1 MTTKVDEIGKAVEK
15 ILTEY
20 QDATEATMKKAVDKA
35 SRKAVKELKEN
46 SPRKSGTYGQ
56 SWTAKV
62 NETVKVLA
70 YEKVVFNRKR
80 YWLTQVLEKGP
91 RKRPHIAK
99 AEQDAVDTL
108 VQEIKKNV

>member
-1 MTTKVDEIGKAVEK
+1 MKVKADEIGKAAEK
-15 ILTEY
+15 ILSEY
-20 QDATEATMKKAVDKA
+20 EGATVATMKKAVDKA
-35 SRKAVKELKEN
+35 SRNAVKELKAN
-46 SPRKSGTYGQ
+46 SPRSTGTYGQ

-62 NETVKVLA
+62 NQSVKVIA

-99 AEQDAVDTL
+99 AEQDAIETL
-108 VQEIKKNV
+108 VKEIEKNV

>member
-1 MTTKVDEIGKAVEK
+1 MAAKVDEIGKAVEK
-15 ILTEY
+15 ILSEY
-20 QDATEATMKKAVDKA
+20 QDTTVDTMKKAVDKA
-35 SRKAVKELKEN
+35 SRKAVRELKEN
-46 SPRKSGTYGQ
+46 SPRKTGTYGQ

-62 NETVKVLA
+62 NQSVKVIA

-108 VQEIKKNV
+108 VEEIKKNV